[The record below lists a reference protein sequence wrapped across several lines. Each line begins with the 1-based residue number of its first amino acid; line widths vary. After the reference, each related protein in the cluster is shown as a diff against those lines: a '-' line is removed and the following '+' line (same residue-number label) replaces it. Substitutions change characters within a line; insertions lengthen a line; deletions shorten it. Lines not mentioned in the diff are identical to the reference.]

1 MMSKAKAPKV
11 MLDEQEQE
19 LERTLES
26 AEQIRELPLEME
38 RFAAIARNTLQ
49 KTERINIRFTAADLL
64 AVKRRA
70 AREGLPYQ
78 TLISSVVHKYVTGD
92 L

>member
-1 MMSKAKAPKV
+1 MNKTQAQGV
-11 MLDEQEQE
+11 VLDEEELE
-19 LERTLES
+19 LERTLGS
-26 AEQIRELPLEME
+26 AEQIQELPLERE

-78 TLISSVVHKYVTGD
+78 TLISSVVHKYVTGE